1 MVFSGLPFLFFYLVV
16 TLLIYK
22 LTPLKLRNLVLL
34 IASLFFYGWGE
45 PVYIVIMFLSIAVDY
60 THGMLV
66 ERWRANDRKARMA
79 VASSV
84 FFNLLILVTFKYYD
98 FLAGSLNAVTGWSVP
113 LLGVSMPIGISFYTF
128 QTMSYTIDVYRKDAP
143 VQRNIITFGTFVT
156 LFPQLI
162 AGPIIQYKS
171 VADQLQCRREDLE
184 KFVSGIQRFCVGLA
198 KKVLL
203 ANAIGKLWD
212 VFLATDTAE
221 LTVLGGWLGLAAY
234 AFQIYF
240 DFSGY
245 SDMAIGLGRMF
256 GFEFIE
262 NFNYPYISRSIVEFW
277 KRWHISL
284 TNWFREYVYF
294 PLGGNR
300 VSKPKWIRNIL
311 IVWLLTGI
319 WHGAGWN
326 FLLWGLYYALWML
339 AERLFLGKWL
349 EKLPAVLRHIYTLA
363 VVLIGWGL
371 FAIEDMG
378 QLGSYLAVCFGGG
391 SLVDA
396 FTLYQLW
403 SYLPLLVI
411 LAFAATPAAGKLFRR
426 LPERV
431 QAIAT
436 PALVLASLVLCTA
449 SLVDA
454 SYNPFLYFRF

>member
-84 FFNLLILVTFKYYD
+84 FLNLLILVTFKYYD
-98 FLAGSLNAVTGWSVP
+98 FLVGSLNAITGWSIP

-143 VQRNIITFGTFVT
+143 VQRNIVTFGTFVT

-203 ANAIGKLWD
+203 ANAVGKLWD

-221 LTVLGGWLGLAAY
+221 LTLLGGWLGLAAY

-262 NFNYPYISRSIVEFW
+262 NFNYPYISRSVVEFW

-349 EKLPAVLRHIYTLA
+349 EKLPAALRHIYTLA
-363 VVLIGWGL
+363 VVLVGWGL

-411 LAFAATPAAGKLFRR
+411 LAFAATPVSGKLFRK
-426 LPERV
+426 LPDRV
-431 QAIAT
+431 QAVAT
-436 PALVLASLVLCTA
+436 PVLVLASLILCTA